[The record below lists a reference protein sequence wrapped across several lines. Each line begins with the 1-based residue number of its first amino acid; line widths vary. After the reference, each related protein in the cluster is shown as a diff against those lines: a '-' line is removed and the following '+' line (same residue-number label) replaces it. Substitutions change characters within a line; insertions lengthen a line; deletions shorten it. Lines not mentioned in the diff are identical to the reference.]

1 MNSGSSRDFAAILG
15 FATWMAMLSLRNPA
29 TAALPDA
36 EWLDMNDADHEK
48 MSKDEEKTRTISMEN
63 RVRVSI

>member
-1 MNSGSSRDFAAILG
+1 
-15 FATWMAMLSLRNPA
+15 MAMLSLRNPA